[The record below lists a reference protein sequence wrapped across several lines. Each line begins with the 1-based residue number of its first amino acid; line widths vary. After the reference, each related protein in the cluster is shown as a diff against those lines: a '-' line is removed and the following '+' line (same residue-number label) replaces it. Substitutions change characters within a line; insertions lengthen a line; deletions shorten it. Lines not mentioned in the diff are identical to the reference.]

1 VITRDNGTMEVDA
14 VIYFLIMPYE
24 ATAMLAALGG
34 MKDLLDVKSD
44 ATR

>member
-1 VITRDNGTMEVDA
+1 LTQVAANAQKLVFMHC
-14 VIYFLIMPYE
+14 E
-24 ATAMLAALGG
+24 ATALFAALGG